1 MTNRNEIFLDG
12 DNSYQNSVKSTTT
25 HGSREEP
32 LRSDP
37 PPPLGPPRNVQGTRY
52 PMPSQQQFAASGR
65 TNTYSSSCD
74 EDYGND
80 EAADTFIEVTI
91 SDPQKV
97 GEGMSSYMA
106 YRLTTKTNLKHF
118 KHNNFSVIR
127 RFSDF
132 LGMHEKLTEK
142 HAPHGRIIPP
152 APEKNLV
159 GSTKVKLGQSVGV
172 PLNPTSANIDGPENN
187 GVNSG
192 SPTGREFINQRRLAL
207 ERFTNRV
214 VSHPVLRRDSDVVEF
229 LESNRDL
236 PRATSTSGKIN
247 EKYFIYTSVIF

>member
-1 MTNRNEIFLDG
+1 MSE
-12 DNSYQNSVKSTTT
+12 SVKTTT
-25 HGSREEP
+25 QQLSCTSVQDETSKLDP
-32 LRSDP
+32 LPP

-52 PMPSQQQFAASGR
+52 STSNHQQFVTSGR
-65 TNTYSSSCD
+65 MNTYSSSCD
-74 EDYGND
+74 EDYDPD
-80 EAADTFIEVTI
+80 EAADSFIQVTI
-91 SDPQKV
+91 SDPQKM

-106 YRLTTKTNLKHF
+106 YRLTTKTNLKHYRR
-118 KHNNFSVIR
+118 NNFTVIR

-142 HAPHGRIIPP
+142 HAPQGRIIPP

-172 PLNPTSANIDGPENN
+172 PINTVSPNSDVQDNDID
-187 GVNSG
+187 S
-192 SPTGREFINQRRLAL
+192 SLPTGREFINQRRLAL

-229 LESNRDL
+229 LESGRDL
-236 PRATSTSGKIN
+236 PRATSTSGTYIEIIVHVHNLKISFHIMN
-247 EKYFIYTSVIF
+247 

>member
-1 MTNRNEIFLDG
+1 MD
-12 DNSYQNSVKSTTT
+12 V
-25 HGSREEP
+25 SRDESMK
-32 LRSDP
+32 SDP

-52 PMPSQQQFAASGR
+52 PISSQQQYAASGR
-65 TNTYSSSCD
+65 MNTYSSSCD

-80 EAADTFIEVTI
+80 EAADTFIEVSI

-172 PLNPTSANIDGPENN
+172 PMNPTSVNIDCPENN
-187 GVNSG
+187 GMNNG
-192 SPTGREFINQRRLAL
+192 THTGREFINQRRLAL

-236 PRATSTSGKIN
+236 PRATSTSGELN
-247 EKYFIYTSVIF
+247 